1 MALHSMDCRTVWA
14 CLVYGM
20 PTGIDCE
27 WNRKTWKDTKDA
39 AICSQQVAAVRLVDP
54 WHICPDSTFY
64 RRGTFAS
71 CPSIHINFP
80 LEFAGNGRFGGFLF

>member
-1 MALHSMDCRTVWA
+1 MALDSMDCRTVRA

-39 AICSQQVAAVRLVDP
+39 AIYSQQVAAVRLVDP

-64 RRGTFAS
+64 RGGASAS
-71 CPSIHINFP
+71 CSCIYIHIS